1 MGEPLDRSNRFF
13 GLTSKFESAYPQ
25 LEDAIIRFTE
35 SDFGNDPKPGVWSL
49 RSNGGQMR
57 CSNPSCNRGGFEFD
71 REVDM
76 MLYADEN
83 ERDIWLRCRGDEGSP
98 KGRKIGR
105 ECLHSVKGTIT
116 LKLKKNSNGK
126 ANLSAPSA

>member
-13 GLTSKFESAYPQ
+13 GLTTKFESAYPQ

-35 SDFGNDPKPGVWSL
+35 SEFGNNPKPGVWSL

-57 CSNPSCNRGGFEFD
+57 YSNPRCNRGGFEFD
-71 REVDM
+71 REVDL
-76 MLYADEN
+76 MLYAGVS
-83 ERDIWLRCRGDEGSP
+83 ERELRLNCPGDEGSP

-105 ECLHSVKGTIT
+105 GCLHSIKGTIT
-116 LKLKKNSNGK
+116 LKLRNDSDVKH
-126 ANLSAPSA
+126 